1 MANRVGKVVI
11 IGGGVVGLS
20 TAYFLAQQGVTS
32 TVVERDAVA
41 SHSSGFA
48 YGGLSSISISP
59 LERPLEVIANDGMN
73 IHRYMGSMLEKKTRI
88 NTGYGKK
95 SLLSLVFDES
105 SIPTIQEHVKQRQSH
120 PDYTVTLLSPKE
132 TRNLE
137 PRVSENIKAAVLIEG
152 SAEVDPLKFNLA
164 LAKLI
169 EGMGT
174 RIIQGTVTNV
184 AVDNGRVSGVLI
196 DNQILHCDHLV
207 IAMGP
212 WSTWVGEWLGFEVNV
227 TPLKGQIVRLKVSGD
242 PIRYSVGWDGNY
254 ASTKPDGLVWA
265 GTTEE
270 WVGFDETPTQSG
282 REDITRSLLKM
293 MPYIENAQLVQHTA
307 CLRPVT
313 PDRLPI
319 LGYAPNVRGIFLATG
334 AERKGIVLGPSMG
347 RITADMII
355 NESSNIPIDPFS
367 PTRFNS

>member
-1 MANRVGKVVI
+1 MAKRVGKVVI

-32 TVVERDAVA
+32 TIIERDTVA

-48 YGGLSSISISP
+48 YGGLSSISITP
-59 LERPLEVIANDGMN
+59 LEPSLKMIADDGMN
-73 IHRYMGSMLEKKTRI
+73 IHRYLGSILEQKTGI
-88 NTGYGKK
+88 KTGYRKK
-95 SLLSLVFDES
+95 PLLSLVFDES
-105 SIPTIQEHVKQRQSH
+105 DIPPIQEAVEQRQAH
-120 PDYTVTLLSPKE
+120 PDYRVTLLTAKE

-137 PRVSENIKAAVLIEG
+137 PRVSENVKAAVLIEG
-152 SAEVDPLKFNLA
+152 SAEVDPLRFNLA
-164 LAKLI
+164 LAKLT

-174 RIIQGTVTNV
+174 EILQGTVTSV
-184 AVDNGRVSGVLI
+184 AVDKNRVSGVVM
-196 DNQILHCDHLV
+196 DDQILDCDHLV

-212 WSTWVGEWLGFEVNV
+212 WSTWAGKWLGFEVKV
-227 TPLKGQIVRLKVSGD
+227 TPLKGQIIRLKVPGE
-242 PIRYSVGWDGNY
+242 PIKYSMGWNGNY
-254 ASTKPDGLVWA
+254 ATTKSDGLVWA

-282 REDITRSLLKM
+282 REYITRSLLKM

-319 LGYAPNVRGIFLATG
+319 LGHVPNVKGVFLATG

-355 NESSNIPIDPFS
+355 NETSSIPIDPFS
-367 PTRFNS
+367 PTRFE

>member
-1 MANRVGKVVI
+1 MTKGVGKVVI

-20 TAYFLAQQGVTS
+20 TAYFLAQKGVTS
-32 TVVERDAVA
+32 TVIERDSVA

-59 LERPLEVIANDGMN
+59 LERSLEMIADDGMD
-73 IHRYMGSMLEKKTRI
+73 IHRYLGSILEQKTGI
-88 NTGYGKK
+88 ATGYRNKP
-95 SLLSLVFDES
+95 LLSLVFDES
-105 SIPTIQEHVKQRQSH
+105 DIPPIQEAVEQRQSH
-120 PDYTVTLLSPKE
+120 PDYTVTLLTPEE

-137 PRVSENIKAAVLIEG
+137 PRVSENVKAAVLIEG

-164 LAKLI
+164 LAKLS
-169 EGMGT
+169 EEMGT
-174 RIIQGTVTNV
+174 TILKGTVTSI
-184 AVDNGRVSGVLI
+184 AVDNYRVSGVVI
-196 DNQILHCDHLV
+196 DDQILHCDQLV

-212 WSTWVGEWLGFEVNV
+212 WSTWAGEWLGFEVKV
-227 TPLKGQIVRLKVSGD
+227 TPLKGQIVRLKIPGD
-242 PIRYSVGWDGNY
+242 PIKYSVGWNGNY

-293 MPYIENAQLVQHTA
+293 MPYIEDAQLVQQTA

-319 LGYAPNVRGIFLATG
+319 LGYVPKVEGIFLATG

-355 NESSNIPIDPFS
+355 NGTSTIPIEPFS
-367 PTRFNS
+367 PTRFSS